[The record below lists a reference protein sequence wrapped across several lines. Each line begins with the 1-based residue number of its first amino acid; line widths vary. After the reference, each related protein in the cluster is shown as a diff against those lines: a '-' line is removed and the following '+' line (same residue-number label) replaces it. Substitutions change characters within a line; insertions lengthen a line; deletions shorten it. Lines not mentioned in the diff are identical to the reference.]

1 MNCLNARR
9 ALCGLDEAPAAAL
22 TAAALTHAR
31 ACPRCRAM
39 GLRFADA
46 ILAAAGDE
54 LPCAECQAHLDLVAL
69 GGSAEVAW
77 RRREPALAR
86 RVQAHLA
93 GCPDCGAEL
102 ALLRGMLA
110 ADLTAVAAGM
120 PARFDTGFAEQAPAG
135 PPDRRRRRRGF
146 PVPVWLRGLPGWL
159 HGLAGGWQ
167 GDPRAARATLAALTA
182 VVVFALA
189 RLVLRDPGLRRS
201 LERIAPFVPAMATA
215 DLDALR
221 AQATG
226 TAAARATQTALAA
239 RGSAS
244 ATAGPRRPT
253 PLASAT
259 SAASGSP
266 VPETAGDKED
276 RARQA
281 PATRPAPTSAPPTS
295 QPAEPG
301 EPYPPPGDPDPYPG
315 GESAYPPPIRG
326 VPPEPV
332 DPTPYP

>member
-9 ALCGLDEAPAAAL
+9 ALCGLDETPAAAL
-22 TAAALTHAR
+22 TAAALAHAR
-31 ACPRCRAM
+31 SCPRCRAL

-54 LPCAECQAHLDLVAL
+54 LPCAECRAHLDLLAL
-69 GGSAEVAW
+69 GASTEAAW

-86 RVQAHLA
+86 WVQAHLA
-93 GCPDCGAEL
+93 GCPDCAAEL

-110 ADLTAVAAGM
+110 ADLTAVAAGA
-120 PARFDTGFAEQAPAG
+120 PARFDTGFVEEAPASRPHPG
-135 PPDRRRRRRGF
+135 HRRRGL
-146 PVPVWLRGLPGWL
+146 PVPAWLRGGREWL
-159 HGLAGGWQ
+159 QGLSGGWQ

-182 VVVFALA
+182 VVVFALV

-201 LERIAPFVPAMATA
+201 LERIAPFVPAAATA

-239 RGSAS
+239 RGAAS

-266 VPETAGDKED
+266 VPETAGGKDD
-276 RARQA
+276 RARQV
-281 PATRPAPTSAPPTS
+281 PPTRPLPPSVPPTA

-301 EPYPPPGDPDPYPG
+301 EPYPPPADPDPYPG
-315 GESAYPPPIRG
+315 GESAYPPPARG